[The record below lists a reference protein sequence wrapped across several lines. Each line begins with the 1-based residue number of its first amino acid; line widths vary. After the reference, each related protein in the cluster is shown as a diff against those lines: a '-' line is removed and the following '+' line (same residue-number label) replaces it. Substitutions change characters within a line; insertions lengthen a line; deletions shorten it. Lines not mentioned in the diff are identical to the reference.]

1 MEEIIKKSD
10 MDLTS
15 PIINDAVSPYN
26 PLYPMTLLSDGMK
39 LSFDDAKSAA
49 KEIYNAV
56 TKNASTGTQ
65 LSKLHET
72 TRYVVDMSEQTMR
85 DIDKGKIRLSMSKDG
100 TKTYAQMLD
109 ENGHFGTKFP
119 IRKEDIIT
127 GIDPVQLTMALQMK
141 AMQEQL
147 QDIADQIQ
155 FIDHNVKE
163 VLQGQQNDRIA
174 EYYSGVALY
183 LEARNILDVELR
195 KNLVSQALRS
205 LSDSSFKI
213 RLNMQM
219 DMNYLMN
226 GEYKF
231 AKGKRVELI
240 DEKMDS
246 INKGFAIIHQ
256 TALLKAG
263 IYCNEKEYGSM
274 ATCLDEYSNF
284 ISSNITNNAQY
295 LSQFDHSDNGTEQ
308 GTWKTRAKLKFDT
321 SSLKQLE
328 QKERVLYLSVSS
340 DKE

>member
-15 PIINDAVSPYN
+15 PIINDAVSPYD

-39 LSFDDAKSAA
+39 LSFEDAKSAA

-147 QDIADQIQ
+147 QDM
-155 FIDHNVKE
+155 
-163 VLQGQQNDRIA
+163 L
-174 EYYSGVALY
+174 
-183 LEARNILDVELR
+183 
-195 KNLVSQALRS
+195 
-205 LSDSSFKI
+205 I
-213 RLNMQM
+213 R
-219 DMNYLMN
+219 
-226 GEYKF
+226 
-231 AKGKRVELI
+231 
-240 DEKMDS
+240 
-246 INKGFAIIHQ
+246 
-256 TALLKAG
+256 
-263 IYCNEKEYGSM
+263 
-274 ATCLDEYSNF
+274 
-284 ISSNITNNAQY
+284 
-295 LSQFDHSDNGTEQ
+295 
-308 GTWKTRAKLKFDT
+308 
-321 SSLKQLE
+321 SSLLIIMSRKYY
-328 QKERVLYLSVSS
+328 KDNKMTV
-340 DKE
+340 